1 LIANAR
7 RVGEYLRRR
16 LGELSNRHAHIGEV
30 RGAGL
35 YVGVDVVAPE
45 GRSGE
50 VSPAPDLAQV
60 LINGLRERRVLIGA
74 AGKFGHVLKIRPPL
88 CFATADA
95 DILVDALDDVLH
107 HLPGPR

>member
-1 LIANAR
+1 
-7 RVGEYLRRR
+7 
-16 LGELSNRHAHIGEV
+16 
-30 RGAGL
+30 
-35 YVGVDVVAPE
+35 VGVDVVAGE
-45 GRSGE
+45 GQRNEGSAQALR
-50 VSPAPDLAQV
+50 SPAPTLGSPAPVLAQA

-107 HLPGPR
+107 HLPGQR